1 MLTDEATT
9 ETPQLDLPAEL
20 LAEVSRDPAA
30 RPPDFGVDG
39 WKPSLLERL
48 ARLLG
53 LG

>member
-1 MLTDEATT
+1 MLTEEATA
-9 ETPQLDLPAEL
+9 EKPQLDLPAEL
-20 LAEVSRDPAA
+20 LAEIDRRHGA
-30 RPPDFGVDG
+30 RPPDFRVDG

>member
-1 MLTDEATT
+1 MLPEEATA
-9 ETPQLDLPAEL
+9 ENPQLDLPAEL
-20 LAEVSRDPAA
+20 LAEISRRNRA
-30 RPPDFGVDG
+30 RPTDFGVDA

>member
-1 MLTDEATT
+1 MLHDEATA

-20 LAEVSRDPAA
+20 LAEVSRGSRA
-30 RPPDFGVDG
+30 RPPDFLVDG
-39 WKPSLLERL
+39 WTPSLLERL